1 MKSDP
6 IRWGAV
12 VGALLLAEAVLI
24 GAAFA
29 WVAIYSHLLNPGQP
43 IAVYQAHAQAS
54 GPWVSIL
61 VGMPLFAAIGCRLP
75 GPPSGGW
82 AFIAAYLVLD
92 AAVLLAAAGSGA
104 ALPIG
109 LVVASY
115 ASKVLALLAGR
126 RCRRARGPVAAGA

>member
-1 MKSDP
+1 MKSVA

-12 VGALLLAEAVLI
+12 AGALLLAEAVLV

-43 IAVYQAHAQAS
+43 IAIYQGHAQAS

-75 GPPSGGW
+75 GPPATAW

-92 AAVLLAAAGSGA
+92 AAVLLAAAGA
-104 ALPIG
+104 ALPAG

-115 ASKVLALLAGR
+115 ASKGLALVAGR
-126 RCRRARGPVAAGA
+126 RCQRARRPAAAGA